1 MESAGLTWL
10 PPDAVAVDNAA
21 VHELGILTQVVAAL
35 EEQLAGGA
43 RATGDGTAPGH
54 DSDPCAGQAL
64 PSGQPTRRP
73 RVTAVG
79 MRVGALSG
87 TSVEALHGAWP
98 MASGGTIADG
108 ARLEVEELPAMIACP
123 CCGEVEVDEFFALT
137 CPQCGT
143 PTGTVIH
150 GYETEV
156 AWADVERD

>member
-1 MESAGLTWL
+1 M
-10 PPDAVAVDNAA
+10 
-21 VHELGILTQVVAAL
+21 HELGILTQVVAAL
-35 EEQLAGGA
+35 EEQLRAG
-43 RATGDGTAPGH
+43 
-54 DSDPCAGQAL
+54 SS
-64 PSGQPTRRP
+64 PSP

-123 CCGEVEVDEFFALT
+123 VCGQVEVDEFFALT